1 MIEVGIDK
9 NGHMVSGIQS
19 ISHDRC
25 DDVGDL
31 GDFAAVPA
39 LCLLLL
45 LLLDLDGPNNA
56 VEDLAFFKSRLRL
69 FDETGTALASWTVL
83 AIGTSSIVG
92 M

>member
-1 MIEVGIDK
+1 MDTWCQ
-9 NGHMVSGIQS
+9 GIQS

-39 LCLLLL
+39 LCLVLL

>member
-56 VEDLAFFKSRLRL
+56 VEDLAFFKSRLR
-69 FDETGTALASWTVL
+69 FDDTGTALASWTVL
-83 AIGTSSIVG
+83 AIGFSSSVG